1 MPRETGRRIWRWIGR
16 EPLVL
21 FLLGGAL
28 IFGVHGLLG
37 PTLDAEDNPRRIVVS
52 REDLVRFSQ
61 FRAKVFSEEQA
72 RDQFDAMSLA
82 ERKALLARY
91 LREEALYREATA
103 LGLDRQDYVVRR
115 RIVQS
120 LEFALGAEVGDV
132 GLPAE
137 AAVRQW
143 YADHPR
149 LYAQAP
155 AITFSHVYF
164 QGPEARTRALATLA
178 QLQSGR
184 TDAESLGDRFL
195 YQRAYADRS
204 AQEVASHFGPAM
216 AKALFGQSPL
226 DAWFGP
232 VQSEHG
238 QHLVRIER
246 REEGRLPPFEQVRQQ
261 AAQDYAEAERRAGI
275 EKRVSAILADYRVA
289 LSPDLKDM
297 R

>member
-1 MPRETGRRIWRWIGR
+1 MLRETARRIRGFIAR

-28 IFGVHGLLG
+28 IFAVHALLG
-37 PTLDAEDNPRRIVVS
+37 PELDAANNPRRIAVS

-61 FRAKVFSEEQA
+61 LRARVFSEEQA
-72 RDQFDAMSLA
+72 GAQFDAMSPA

-91 LREEALYREATA
+91 LREEALYREALA

-120 LEFALGAEVGDV
+120 LEFALGAEVGDSAA
-132 GLPAE
+132 PAE

-143 YADHPR
+143 YADHPH

-155 AITFSHVYF
+155 AITFSHVF
-164 QGPEARTRALATLA
+164 FKGPDARARALSALA
-178 QLQSGR
+178 QLRTGR
-184 TDAESLGDRFL
+184 VGPEGLGDRFL
-195 YQRAYADRS
+195 YQSAYADRS
-204 AQEVASHFGPAM
+204 AQEVAGHFGPAM
-216 AKALFGQSPL
+216 AEMLFGPSPPQG
-226 DAWFGP
+226 WFGP
-232 VQSEHG
+232 VVSEHG
-238 QHLVRIER
+238 LHLIRIER
-246 REEGRLPPFEQVRQQ
+246 REAGRLPPFEQVRQQ
-261 AAQDYAEAERRAGI
+261 ATQDLAEAERRAAI

-289 LSPDLKDM
+289 LSADLGGL